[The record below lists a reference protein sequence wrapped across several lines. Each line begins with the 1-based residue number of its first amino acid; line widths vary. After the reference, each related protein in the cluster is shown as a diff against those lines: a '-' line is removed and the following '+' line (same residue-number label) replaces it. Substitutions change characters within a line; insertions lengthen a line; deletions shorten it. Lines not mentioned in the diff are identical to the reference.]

1 MTQVKLLP
9 SDGRRQRKEERQGN
23 DSSSNIKLRPA
34 TTTTTTPRGRKERTP
49 RNGLDLKDN
58 VRVSEARPSSGSRRT
73 SGSKSASVSIRLRS
87 CGDIGNYIHNVQM
100 WLGCVRNAIGQE
112 ADRRNR
118 LSSMRTCME

>member
-73 SGSKSASVSIRLRS
+73 SGSKSASKRDRPRSRSPKSVVVDEDLHGVSLRPAQA
-87 CGDIGNYIHNVQM
+87 GG
-100 WLGCVRNAIGQE
+100 GGG
-112 ADRRNR
+112 
-118 LSSMRTCME
+118 

>member
-49 RNGLDLKDN
+49 RNGLDLKNLPDKTPYMTEGMRPGRSFYDN

-73 SGSKSASVSIRLRS
+73 SGSKSASVGIRLRS
-87 CGDIGNYIHNVQM
+87 CGEI
-100 WLGCVRNAIGQE
+100 
-112 ADRRNR
+112 
-118 LSSMRTCME
+118 